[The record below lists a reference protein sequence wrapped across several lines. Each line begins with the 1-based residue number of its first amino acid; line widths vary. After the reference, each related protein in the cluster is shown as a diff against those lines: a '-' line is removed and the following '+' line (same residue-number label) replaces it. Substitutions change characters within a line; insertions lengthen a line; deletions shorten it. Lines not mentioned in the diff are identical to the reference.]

1 MRRATLLAA
10 ILIIQGAWPAS
21 GGDTSFFEAKIR
33 PVLIERCY
41 RCHAVE
47 TGKAKG
53 GLTLDTRDGV
63 RKGGDTGPAVVPGKP
78 DESLLLA
85 AIRYHD
91 DALKMPPKAV
101 DRLDAAQIADFERWI
116 KEGAEDP
123 RASAPVVASKATNLV
138 QAARTYWAFQPI
150 ADPSPPAVRDASWLW
165 NDIDRFVLA
174 GLDAKGLAPA
184 PDADRRTLI
193 RRVTFDLTGLPPTP
207 EEVDAFEADR
217 TPGAFEAVVDRL
229 LASRSYGERWGRH
242 WLDLVR
248 YADTSGCNADFPV
261 PQSAKYRDYVIDA
274 FNRDK
279 PYDRFLREQLAGDLL
294 PARTDGE
301 RRDGIVATGYLA
313 IARRFGSHN
322 EEFHLTIDDEIDNL
336 GKVVLGLSVSC
347 ARCHDHKFDPI
358 LQRDYYALYGIF
370 ASTKHA
376 FAGTELPRNP
386 KDFVALGGPEEER
399 TLKALEREVIAVERK
414 DQRLLEEKAK
424 APAKTDKTPPGTRT
438 RDVVTAEYEV
448 ARLALRKVRIEC
460 ARIDKAY
467 AVSEGTVADTQIHK
481 KGNPKDRGETVRRG
495 FLAALGGQSLP
506 PDANGSGRLEL
517 AGWLTDPKNPLTP
530 RVMAN
535 RIWQGHFGRG
545 IVASLSDF
553 GIRGERP
560 SHPELL
566 DWLASRF
573 LADGWSIKAMHR
585 RLVLS
590 HAYAMASEGDPYA
603 GTLDP
608 NNAMLSHISRR
619 RLSAEEIRDA
629 MLAVSG
635 RLDRSVPGPHPFP
648 RETDWY
654 FTQHNPFVA
663 VYESSHRSVY
673 LMQQRIKKHPF
684 LEVFD
689 GADPNVTTAD
699 RPLSTTA
706 LQALFLMND
715 PFAHAQADALAGRL
729 LESQPDE
736 RGRIDL
742 AHRLLFSRPATAED
756 LALARAYLEDA
767 RTKLA
772 ATDIPDARRD
782 RAALASYARVLLSS
796 NEFLHVD

>member
-1 MRRATLLAA
+1 MRRATRLAA
-10 ILIIQGAWPAS
+10 ILVILAEWPAL

-33 PVLIERCY
+33 PVLVERCY
-41 RCHAVE
+41 TCHALA

-53 GLTLDTRDGV
+53 GLTLDTRDGL
-63 RKGGDTGPAVVPGKP
+63 RKGGDTGLAVVPGKP
-78 DESLLLA
+78 DESLLVA

-91 DALKMPPKAV
+91 VNLKMPPKAV
-101 DRLDAAQIADFERWI
+101 DRLNTAQVADFERWI

-123 RASAPVVASKATNLV
+123 RTSAPAAVPTNTDLV
-138 QAARTYWAFQPI
+138 RAARTYWAFQPI
-150 ADPSPPAVRDASWLW
+150 ADPMPPAVRDPSWIW
-165 NDIDRFVLA
+165 NDVDRFVLA
-174 GLDAKGLAPA
+174 GLEAKGLAPA

-193 RRVTFDLTGLPPTP
+193 RRITFDLTGLPPTP
-207 EEVDAFEADR
+207 EEVDGFVADPA
-217 TPGAFEAVVDRL
+217 PGAFEAVVDRL
-229 LASRSYGERWGRH
+229 LASQSYGERWGRH
-242 WLDLVR
+242 WLDLAR
-248 YADTSGCNADFPV
+248 YADTSGCTADFPV

-279 PYDRFLREQLAGDLL
+279 PYDRFLREQIAGDLL
-294 PARTDGE
+294 PARTE
-301 RRDGIVATGYLA
+301 AEQRDGIVATGYLA

-386 KDFVALGGPEEER
+386 KDFVALGGPEEAR
-399 TLKALEREVIAVERK
+399 TLRALEREVIVVERK
-414 DQRLLEEKAK
+414 VERLAEEKGK
-424 APAKTDKTPPGTRT
+424 APAKSDKTPPGTRT
-438 RDVVTAEYEV
+438 RDVVTAEHEA
-448 ARLALRKVRIEC
+448 ARAALRKLRIDC
-460 ARIDKAY
+460 AKIDKAY
-467 AVSEGTVADTQIHK
+467 AVSEGTVADSPIHK
-481 KGNPKDRGETVRRG
+481 KGNPKERGDTVRRG

-506 PDANGSGRLEL
+506 ADAVGSGRLEL

-545 IVASLSDF
+545 IVASPSDF

-573 LADGWSIKAMHR
+573 HAEGWSIKALHR
-585 RLVLS
+585 RIVLS
-590 HAYAMASEGDPYA
+590 HAYAMASEGDSYA
-603 GTLDP
+603 GTVDP
-608 NNAMLSHISRR
+608 NNAMLSHVSRR

-635 RLDRSVPGPHPFP
+635 QLDPSVPGPHPFP
-648 RETDWY
+648 PETDWY
-654 FTQHNPFVA
+654 FTQHRAFVA

-689 GADPNVTTAD
+689 GADPNATTAD

-729 LESQPDE
+729 LESQADE
-736 RGRIDL
+736 RGRVDL
-742 AHRLLFSRPATAED
+742 AHRLLFARPASADD
-756 LALARAYLEDA
+756 LAIARSYLDDARA
-767 RTKLA
+767 KLA
-772 ATDIPDARRD
+772 STEIPESRRG